1 MADFS
6 TIQAALNEM
15 EAAVTANETVD
26 ASAEELLN
34 RLSALLIANAADPE
48 AIRAITEAITDK
60 KGRLDMSNTRLAAAI
75 EANTPAPPT
84 E

>member
-1 MADFS
+1 MADF
-6 TIQAALNEM
+6 TPIQAALNEL
-15 EAAVTANETVD
+15 ESEVTEQNTVA

-48 AIRAITEAITDK
+48 AIRAIAEAITDK
-60 KGRLDMSNTRLAAAI
+60 KGRLDMSNTRLQAAI